1 MDNTPADNGVHRV
14 WLVERY
20 FGGVTP
26 HRLSQLAADTRTTV
40 AELGANGVA
49 VAYLGSTAI
58 PQEETCFCSFVAE
71 SPSAIEQVN
80 SHLVVPSLRI
90 VGALSSRR
98 LGP

>member
-1 MDNTPADNGVHRV
+1 MDYTPTGDRIHRV

-20 FGGVTP
+20 FGVVTP

-71 SPSAIEQVN
+71 SPAVIEQVN
-80 SHLVVPSLRI
+80 SHLVVPSLRV
-90 VGALSSRR
+90 VGALSSGRV
-98 LGP
+98 G